1 MKHSNYILESYKFE
15 IIDSKD
21 RSCKIKFE
29 ENEGL
34 AFNKEK
40 RKLYVIHNKNLVL
53 YVGEANCSIKVRFGR
68 ALGSY
73 NHFAKTNK
81 ARGGYKGYKWLNKAL
96 NIKRSLTVT
105 IAIFNTAY
113 DANDKRSLIEAIEG
127 EFVFLVR
134 QELGYWPKFQN
145 EIHFNNENGA
155 KEIASKIFDAIISPQ
170 RSR

>member
-1 MKHSNYILESYKFE
+1 MKESKYILETYKFE
-15 IIDSKD
+15 IIDCNDKT
-21 RSCKIKFE
+21 CKIKLE
-29 ENEGL
+29 ENDGL

-40 RKLYVIHNKNLVL
+40 RKLYVIHDGNLIL

-96 NIKRSLTVT
+96 NPKRSLTVT
-105 IAIFNTAY
+105 IALFNTDY
-113 DANDKRSLIEAIEG
+113 DATEKRRFIEAIEG

-134 QELGYWPKFQN
+134 KELGYWPKFQN
-145 EIHFNNENGA
+145 EIHFQNEDGA
-155 KEIASKIFDAIISPQ
+155 KEIASKVFNAIITH
-170 RSR
+170 